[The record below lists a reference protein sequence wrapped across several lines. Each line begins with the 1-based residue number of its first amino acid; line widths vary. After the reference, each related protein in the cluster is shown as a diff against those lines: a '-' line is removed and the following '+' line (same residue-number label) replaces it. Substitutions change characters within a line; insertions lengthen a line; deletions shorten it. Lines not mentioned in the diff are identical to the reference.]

1 MNNMDTGA
9 LILITLAFVMIIFLG
24 IMPLIT
30 YISVLLINFAFDL
43 ALAFSYLQYVALGA
57 LIFIAR
63 YVFFRPL
70 YTKKEE

>member
-30 YISVLLINFAFDL
+30 YISVLLINFIFDL
-43 ALAFSYLQYVALGA
+43 ALTFSYLQYIAMGM
-57 LIFIAR
+57 LILIVR